1 MFTIIVEARRVLI
14 KTRVLPAGTQVIIS
28 VMREIS
34 EYSLNITTVGRDC
47 VAKSSVDMVVV
58 GAVQWVMRWLLRTLP
73 GPNLVNSAAVKV
85 QLPEFDRSRGQANL
99 TWYQSGKLASWTHT
113 GISVWVQDIS
123 LKCSRTVKMQSQIN
137 HVTKQWPTAGD
148 FCETKE

>member
-1 MFTIIVEARRVLI
+1 MDNFSLLYHTSIVNFYVYNFLYLDKFTVTTYVFIIVEARRVLI

-58 GAVQWVMRWLLRTLP
+58 GAVQ
-73 GPNLVNSAAVKV
+73 
-85 QLPEFDRSRGQANL
+85 
-99 TWYQSGKLASWTHT
+99 
-113 GISVWVQDIS
+113 
-123 LKCSRTVKMQSQIN
+123 
-137 HVTKQWPTAGD
+137 
-148 FCETKE
+148 